1 MRAPDPVSVPAE
13 TPTDAGFWTG
23 FSATFRL
30 EVAEALRARWFAS
43 YALVFFG
50 LVGMLLVF
58 GLTESRVLGFTGLS
72 RTLVTYIQLTMA
84 ILPIFIL
91 ITTVRSLAGDR
102 EAGVFEYVLGLPVGI
117 GAWYF
122 GRFLGRYLLASAP
135 VVAALLA
142 AVVYG
147 AVRGVTVPWFELGFD
162 IGLLLVMIF
171 AFVGLGFLIS
181 ALTRSVDT
189 AQTLAFVLWLAL
201 VLALDLVLL
210 GALIRGRLAIE
221 GVVAIA
227 MLNPL
232 QVFRTGSMLLF
243 DPQLVLLGPT
253 AFTVFD
259 IFGRTG
265 FMIWSFVYPAFLGLL
280 TAGAGW
286 AIFRRGDLP

>member
-1 MRAPDPVSVPAE
+1 MRAPTLADE
-13 TPTDAGFWTG
+13 TPRPDASIFWTG

-30 EVAEALRARWFAS
+30 EIAEAFRARWFAI
-43 YALVFFG
+43 YAAVFFALVG
-50 LVGMLLVF
+50 VLLVF

-84 ILPIFIL
+84 IVPIFIL

-117 GAWYF
+117 GAWYA
-122 GRFLGRYLLASAP
+122 GRFLGRWVLAVSP
-135 VVAALLA
+135 VLGALLA

-147 AVRGVTVPWFELGFD
+147 VVRGVAVPWLELGFD
-162 IGLLLVMIF
+162 VGLLVAMIF
-171 AFVGLGFLIS
+171 VFVGLGFLIS

-189 AQTLAFVLWLAL
+189 AQTIAFLLWLVL

-210 GALIRGRLAIE
+210 GALIRGRLPIE
-221 GVVAIA
+221 GVVAVA

-259 IFGRTG
+259 IFGRVG
-265 FMIWSFVYPAFLGLL
+265 FMIWSFVYPLVLGGIAAL
-280 TAGAGW
+280 GGW
-286 AIFRRGDLP
+286 IVFRRGDLP

>member
-1 MRAPDPVSVPAE
+1 VTASDLP
-13 TPTDAGFWTG
+13 PTATSRFLIGFA
-23 FSATFRL
+23 ATLRL
-30 EVAEALRARWFAS
+30 EIAEAFRSRWFAFYS
-43 YALVFFG
+43 IVFFA

-102 EAGVFEYVLGLPVGI
+102 EAGVFEYILGLPVGI
-117 GAWYF
+117 GAWYA
-122 GRFLGRYLLASAP
+122 GRFLGRYLLAAAP
-135 VVAALLA
+135 VVMALLA

-147 AVRGVTVPWFELGFD
+147 MIRGVRVPWVELGFD

-181 ALTRSVDT
+181 AFTRSVDT
-189 AQTLAFVLWLAL
+189 AQTLAFIVWLVL

-210 GALIRGRLAIE
+210 GALIRGRMAIE

-265 FMIWSFVYPAFLGLL
+265 FMIWSFAYPFLLGTV
-280 TAGAGW
+280 TAGSGFLL
-286 AIFRRGDLP
+286 FRRGDLP

>member
-1 MRAPDPVSVPAE
+1 LRAPDPVSPA
-13 TPTDAGFWTG
+13 AGSSFWTG

-30 EVAEALRARWFAS
+30 EVAEAFRARWFAF

-50 LVGMLLVF
+50 LVGLLLVF

-84 ILPIFIL
+84 ILPVFIL

-117 GAWYF
+117 GAWYA

-135 VVAALLA
+135 VIAALMT

-147 AVRGVTVPWFELGFD
+147 AVRGVKVPWLELGFD

-181 ALTRSVDT
+181 AVTRSVDT
-189 AQTLAFVLWLAL
+189 AQTLAFIIWLVL

-210 GALIRGRLAIE
+210 GALIRGRMAIE

-265 FMIWSFVYPAFLGLL
+265 FMVWSFVYPLVLGLV
-280 TAGAGW
+280 TAGTGW

>member
-1 MRAPDPVSVPAE
+1 MRAPAPSA
-13 TPTDAGFWTG
+13 DAAPPLRAFWTG

-30 EVAEALRARWFAS
+30 EVAEAFRSRWFAA
-43 YALVFFG
+43 YAIVFFG
-50 LVGMLLVF
+50 LVGLLLVF

-84 ILPIFIL
+84 ILPIFVL

-102 EAGVFEYVLGLPVGI
+102 EAGVFEYILGLPVGI
-117 GAWYF
+117 GAWYA
-122 GRFLGRYLLASAP
+122 GRFLGRYLLASVP

-147 AVRGVTVPWFELGFD
+147 ALRGVAVPWVELGFD

-171 AFVGLGFLIS
+171 AFVGIGFLIS

-189 AQTLAFVLWLAL
+189 AQTLAFIIWLAL

-210 GALIRGRLAIE
+210 GTLIRGRLAIE

-259 IFGRTG
+259 IFGRAG
-265 FMIWSFVYPAFLGLL
+265 FMIWCFAYPLTLGLI
-280 TAGAGW
+280 TAAGGW
-286 AIFRRGDLP
+286 LVFRRGDLP

>member
-1 MRAPDPVSVPAE
+1 LRAPTLADE
-13 TPTDAGFWTG
+13 TPAPRPSAVWTG

-30 EVAEALRARWFAS
+30 EIAEAFRARWFAI
-43 YALVFFG
+43 YAAVFFALVG
-50 LVGMLLVF
+50 VLLVF

-84 ILPIFIL
+84 IVPIFIL

-117 GAWYF
+117 GAWYA
-122 GRFLGRYLLASAP
+122 GRFLGRWVLAVSP
-135 VVAALLA
+135 VIGALLL

-147 AVRGVTVPWFELGFD
+147 VVRGVAVPWLELGFD
-162 IGLLLVMIF
+162 VGLLVAMIF
-171 AFVGLGFLIS
+171 VFVGLGFLIS

-189 AQTLAFVLWLAL
+189 AQTVAFLLWLVL

-210 GALIRGRLAIE
+210 GALIRGRLPIE

-259 IFGRTG
+259 IFGRVG
-265 FMIWSFVYPAFLGLL
+265 FMIWSFAYPLALGGLAAL
-280 TAGAGW
+280 GGW
-286 AIFRRGDLP
+286 LVFRRGDLP